1 MLTKSSDNTR
11 RIKMKLFAN
20 IFVKTMLPIFL
31 VAFSLSGTYSN
42 FMTSSYVKVNAC
54 TVGKTISDL
63 SAPSLLSCC
72 NFCAHTKG
80 CEAVTYLGMETRRC
94 LLHAVQLVDGG
105 CKNTSEHFNKVSTV
119 HVKSL
124 KMVLY

>member
-11 RIKMKLFAN
+11 RIKMNLFAN

-31 VAFSLSGTYSN
+31 GAFFLSGTYSN
-42 FMTSSYVKVNAC
+42 FMTSSFVKVAAC
-54 TVGKTISDL
+54 TLEKTISDL

-72 NFCAHTKG
+72 NFCVHSKG

-94 LLHAVQLVDGG
+94 LLHGVQLVDGG
-105 CKNTSEHFNKVSTV
+105 CKTTSEHFNKVSTV
-119 HVKSL
+119 HVNYF